1 MTAKKKPKPARK
13 PKGRRKRGS
22 GRVENP
28 KKGPVGKPFGTA

>member
-22 GRVENP
+22 GMPRNP
-28 KKGPVGKPFGTA
+28 KRGPIGKAFGTA